1 MATRKSKTVRKKARR
16 GSARNKKSKAK
27 GTWGGARAG
36 AGRPRG
42 SGQGPSPD
50 SRRNRVAVMFSDAE
64 LRQLK
69 KLARAEKKPLSTTAY
84 AIIEKRLRRK
94 A

>member
-1 MATRKSKTVRKKARR
+1 
-16 GSARNKKSKAK
+16 
-27 GTWGGARAG
+27 
-36 AGRPRG
+36 
-42 SGQGPSPD
+42 
-50 SRRNRVAVMFSDAE
+50 MFSDAE

>member
-1 MATRKSKTVRKKARR
+1 MATRKTKAVKKKARGR
-16 GSARNKKSKAK
+16 SAKNSRKTK
-27 GTWGGARAG
+27 GTWGGARPG

-42 SGQGPSPD
+42 SGRGPSPD
-50 SRRNRVAVMFSDAE
+50 SRRNRVAVMFSDDE
-64 LRQLK
+64 LRELK